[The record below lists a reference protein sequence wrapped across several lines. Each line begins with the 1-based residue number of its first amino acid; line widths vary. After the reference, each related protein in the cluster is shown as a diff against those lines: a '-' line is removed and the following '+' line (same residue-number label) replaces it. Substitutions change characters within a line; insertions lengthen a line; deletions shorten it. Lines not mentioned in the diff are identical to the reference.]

1 MLRPKKNVRNSGE
14 ILNGNNLYAKQVS
27 EEFEDIRRFLDRNPS
42 EIVIIDLNGDWFE
55 MDDNLYYGLD
65 EEINYRWVIT
75 SYFESSFV

>member
-14 ILNGNNLYAKQVS
+14 ILNGNNLYAKKVS
-27 EEFEDIRRFLDRNPS
+27 DEFEDIRRFLERFPT